1 MGHYQDRSDDRLVL
15 RQITDELMFEIGE
28 LSGYEYRDTYAG
40 KSDAPGGHDFPDPA
54 TVVSRLES
62 AAS

>member
-1 MGHYQDRSDDRLVL
+1 
-15 RQITDELMFEIGE
+15 MFEIGE
-28 LSGYEYRDTYAG
+28 LSGYEYHDTYAS